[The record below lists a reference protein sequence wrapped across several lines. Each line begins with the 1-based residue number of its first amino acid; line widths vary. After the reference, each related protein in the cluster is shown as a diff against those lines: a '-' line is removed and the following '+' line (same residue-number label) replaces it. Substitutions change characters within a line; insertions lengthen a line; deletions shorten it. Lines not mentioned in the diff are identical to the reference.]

1 MSLNNL
7 NINSQLDQFVFE
19 RLIMAINELLWAR
32 LCQVRVCCALPQPHI
47 WIEMDEIEM
56 DEIEMDE
63 IELNAVRR
71 SMIDN
76 QQWSSPSLTDLFEFV
91 LTNVI

>member
-32 LCQVRVCCALPQPHI
+32 LCQVRVCCALPQPHV
-47 WIEMDEIEM
+47 W
-56 DEIEMDE
+56 IEMDE

-76 QQWSSPSLTDLFEFV
+76 QQWSSPSLTDLFEFM

>member
-56 DEIEMDE
+56 DEIE
-63 IELNAVRR
+63 LNAVRR

-91 LTNVI
+91 LTNVV